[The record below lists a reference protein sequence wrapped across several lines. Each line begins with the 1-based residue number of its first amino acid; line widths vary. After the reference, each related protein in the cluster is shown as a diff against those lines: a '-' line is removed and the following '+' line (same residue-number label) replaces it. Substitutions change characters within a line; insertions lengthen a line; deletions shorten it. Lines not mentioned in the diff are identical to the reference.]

1 MLAEKL
7 GKALFPVSSEKANPR
22 PSNGVVIDVWDAAP
36 LRKPP
41 DSISH
46 LQLSFR

>member
-7 GKALFPVSSEKANPR
+7 GKALLMMSGKKANPR
-22 PSNGVVIDVWDAAP
+22 PRNRVVIDVRDAMP

-41 DSISH
+41 DPVSH
-46 LQLSFR
+46 LHLGFR